1 MRVLNEG
8 FAGSGVFFD
17 LVKTDGTINADWFN
31 NVKPGSQQQTAMRRG
46 LRQGGPTVLNIYS
59 VK

>member
-17 LVKTDGTINADWFN
+17 LVKTDRTINVDWFN
-31 NVKPGSQQQTAMRRG
+31 NVEPGSEEQTAMKEHLG
-46 LRQGGPTVLNIYS
+46 QGGPTVLNIYS